1 MSTNKGSIVINLN
14 HNIRVDVIPTKL
26 DIIKV
31 EIKKSN
37 DNNITNEY
45 YIFLDYDSR
54 YNSIACISIEKNDK
68 TVINDIELQNLKI
81 NEVFP
86 YVSDPDNKYTFDFI
100 LLPCDNLESLKILKK
115 FNGGGKYKRKQNTK
129 ENKIQKKTKYTRKNK

>member
-31 EIKKSN
+31 GTQKSN
-37 DNNITNEY
+37 DNDSITNEY
-45 YIFLDYDSR
+45 YIFLY
-54 YNSIACISIEKNDK
+54 YNTEINSIACISIEKNDK

-129 ENKIQKKTKYTRKNK
+129 ENKIHKKK